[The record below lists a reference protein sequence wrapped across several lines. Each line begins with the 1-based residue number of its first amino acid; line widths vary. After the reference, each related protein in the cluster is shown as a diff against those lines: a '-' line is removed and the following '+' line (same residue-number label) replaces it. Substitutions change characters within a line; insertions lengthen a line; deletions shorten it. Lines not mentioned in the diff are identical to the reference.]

1 MVEDAG
7 HEASVG
13 SAAGFG
19 AVPGAAVVAGDPQTL
34 GGVNGLTNKN
44 FFWAWFL
51 VVNASFLVL
60 AIFLPFA
67 VAFPFIGI
75 AGAIFSLFASKWLAM
90 RAHRIQVIDPAA
102 FRSGAEAE
110 LHAMVA
116 ELSSRA
122 GLPSTPEVGVYE
134 SPDMNAFATGA
145 SQSNSLVAFST
156 ALIEKLP
163 AHQVRAVAAH
173 EVAHIANRDMLAIV
187 LLQGVINS
195 VALVCVA
202 PLHLLK
208 VLNWFSDR
216 FSWAIE
222 IVLTL
227 AHVVVSAVVLFL
239 GSLVTK
245 AFSRAREF
253 RADALAAHLIGSDH
267 MAGALESISR
277 EKPLIPREQLGYAAF
292 KISGAPGIAEVLS
305 THPPVAKRIAAL
317 RAMALPERPGLIL
330 PARTVDGF
338 VPPKVEGGGRDARV
352 SDADGRGR
360 PGDGRHRLR
369 QVPPRSRA
377 DCGNVPAPDGRQRR
391 CACRRSRGDPPRTRR
406 ADHRGRRWRRW
417 RPEGSGVG
425 SRRLS
430 HRGHW
435 RRRHAH
441 PGPKACELPPRRGR
455 RPQGGGG
462 G

>member
-1 MVEDAG
+1 MIEDAG
-7 HEASVG
+7 HGGTASG
-13 SAAGFG
+13 GGRFG
-19 AVPGAAVVAGDPQTL
+19 AAPTVSVVEGGPQTL
-34 GGVNGLTNKN
+34 GGLNGLTNKN

-51 VVNASFLVL
+51 AVNATFLVL
-60 AIFLPFA
+60 AIFLPIA

-116 ELSSRA
+116 ELSARA
-122 GLPSTPEVGVYE
+122 GLPSTPEIGVYE

-145 SQSNSLVAFST
+145 SQSDSLVAFST

-163 AHQVRAVAAH
+163 AHEVRAVAAH

-208 VLNWFSDR
+208 VMNWFSDR

-253 RADALAAHLIGSDH
+253 RADALAAHLVGSDH
-267 MAGALESISR
+267 MADALETISR
-277 EKPLIPREQLGYAAF
+277 EEPLIPREQLGYAAF
-292 KISGAPGIAEVLS
+292 KISGAPGIVEVLS
-305 THPPVAKRIAAL
+305 THPPVVKRIAAL
-317 RAMALPERPGLIL
+317 RAMALPE
-330 PARTVDGF
+330 
-338 VPPKVEGGGRDARV
+338 
-352 SDADGRGR
+352 
-360 PGDGRHRLR
+360 
-369 QVPPRSRA
+369 
-377 DCGNVPAPDGRQRR
+377 
-391 CACRRSRGDPPRTRR
+391 
-406 ADHRGRRWRRW
+406 
-417 RPEGSGVG
+417 
-425 SRRLS
+425 
-430 HRGHW
+430 
-435 RRRHAH
+435 H
-441 PGPKACELPPRRGR
+441 PGPISSLVMVDGPVSPTVEGVA
-455 RPQGGGG
+455 
-462 G
+462 